1 MNISVYEYLG
11 FPYSNCV
18 ILNVHMFK
26 NMVSIKMV
34 KFYFVMYLNLLC
46 APARL

>member
-26 NMVSIKMV
+26 KMVSIK
-34 KFYFVMYLNLLC
+34 KFYFVMHLNLLC